1 MKPEDEKV
9 ITMKTKNKPIVMTVA
24 LALILFTFYACQ
36 RTAIDEP
43 SPLGP
48 SSIATMLRL
57 EASPNVI
64 FAGLMDRQTTVIIAT
79 LAQYNGTPMANRTVF
94 FEVVDSAG
102 NRMDLGYFDGDMA
115 IRSVVTDSGGIAR
128 THYHGPLTEEI
139 VDNGYVYIR
148 ATVAWDDSQF
158 ISDTAPLYVIRDSD
172 EIILMAEAYPNLIY
186 AGETRAH
193 SEVRAVV
200 TIGGAPAVGMPVYFV
215 LTPDIG
221 RFADGKRNA
230 MVVTNS
236 QGVASITYVG
246 PLWIELPPTGATVNI
261 SVEVTQQVSEQVQI
275 RIIRQ
280 R

>member
-1 MKPEDEKV
+1 
-9 ITMKTKNKPIVMTVA
+9 MKTKDKPIVMTVA
-24 LALILFTFYACQ
+24 LALILFTFYSCQ

-48 SSIATMLRL
+48 STIATMLRL
-57 EASPNVI
+57 QASPNVI
-64 FAGLMDRQTTVIIAT
+64 FAGLLDRQTTEITAT
-79 LAQYNGTPMANRTVF
+79 LTRYDGSPLSDRTVF
-94 FEVVDSAG
+94 FEVVDNAG
-102 NRMDLGYFDGDMA
+102 DRLELGYFDGNLA
-115 IRSVVTDSGGIAR
+115 IQSIATDGGGNAR

-158 ISDTAPLYVIRDSD
+158 VTDTAPLYVIRDSD
-172 EIILMAEAYPNLIY
+172 EIILMAEAYPDLIY

-193 SEVRAVV
+193 SEVRATL
-200 TIGGAPAVGMPVYFV
+200 TIGGAPAAGIPVCFV
-215 LTPDIG
+215 LSPDIG

-246 PLWIELPPTGATVNI
+246 PLWVELPPTGATVNI
-261 SVEVTQQVSEQVQI
+261 SVEVTQQVSDQVQI

>member
-1 MKPEDEKV
+1 MKPEYEKV
-9 ITMKTKNKPIVMTVA
+9 ITMKTNKKPIVMTVA
-24 LALILFTFYACQ
+24 LALILFTFYSCQ

-79 LAQYNGTPMANRTVF
+79 LMQYNGAPLANRTVF
-94 FEVVDSAG
+94 FEVVDTAG
-102 NRMDLGYFDGDMA
+102 NRMDLGYFDGDVA
-115 IRSVVTDSGGIAR
+115 IQSVVTDGGGIAR
-128 THYHGPLTEEI
+128 THYHGPLPEEI

-221 RFADGKRNA
+221 RFADGKWNA
-230 MVVTNS
+230 MVLTND

-246 PLWIELPPTGATVNI
+246 PLWVELPPTGATVNI
-261 SVEVTQQVSEQVQI
+261 SVEVTQQVSDQVQI